1 MTTKERLPLTLVNGS
16 LTTKEL
22 LFLKQELEKEKSA
35 KSNPTP
41 AEVLKWLNQND
52 NDLTLAFG
60 LEIWI
65 ESQR

>member
-1 MTTKERLPLTLVNGS
+1 MS
-16 LTTKEL
+16 TKEL

-41 AEVLKWLNQND
+41 AEVLQWLNQND

-60 LEIWI
+60 SDIWLEA
-65 ESQR
+65 QR